1 MHSDGIGGARGCS
14 GKVVEARRRVGR
26 EIVNADFREVQCTS
40 AKYTAARPQCEPA
53 SQHTLGYQRRALDP
67 SKKACDTHCYCFCY
81 NFAPKREISGDGG
94 TLSPR
99 FPWDFEHAQ
108 NLTVEKGASLRYGML
123 WYSTSPGCRS
133 GCHHE
138 LCSTVSRLPDA
149 GSALIED
156 LANAQLFTVKISN

>member
-1 MHSDGIGGARGCS
+1 ML
-14 GKVVEARRRVGR
+14 EA
-26 EIVNADFREVQCTS
+26 N
-40 AKYTAARPQCEPA
+40 
-53 SQHTLGYQRRALDP
+53 TLGYQRRALDP

>member
-1 MHSDGIGGARGCS
+1 MHLLPGWPPACEVRLRLRLRGISDAFSRFFSVQGILS
-14 GKVVEARRRVGR
+14 G
-26 EIVNADFREVQCTS
+26 D
-40 AKYTAARPQCEPA
+40 
-53 SQHTLGYQRRALDP
+53 TLGYQRRALDP

-133 GCHHE
+133 GCHLE
-138 LCSTVSRLPDA
+138 LCSTVSRPPDA

-156 LANAQLFTVKISN
+156 LANAQLFTFQISE